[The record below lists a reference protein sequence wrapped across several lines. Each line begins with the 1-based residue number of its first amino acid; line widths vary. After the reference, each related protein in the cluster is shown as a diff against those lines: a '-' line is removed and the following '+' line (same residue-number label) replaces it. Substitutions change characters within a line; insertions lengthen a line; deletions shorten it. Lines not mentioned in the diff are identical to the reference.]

1 MPRHK
6 SAKERMKTNARD
18 TVKNR
23 AVMSQV
29 RAAIRTVRSA
39 GKAEGG
45 STLVSKASS
54 VLDRAVAKGVIKK
67 ATANRQKSRLART
80 VTAG

>member
-18 TVKNR
+18 TARNR

-29 RAAIRTVRSA
+29 RASIRTVR
-39 GKAEGG
+39 KAEKTAEGV
-45 STLVSKASS
+45 SLVSRASS
-54 VLDRAVAKGVIKK
+54 ILDRAVSKGILKK
-67 ATANRQKSRLART
+67 ATANRHKARLARS
-80 VTAG
+80 VAAR

>member
-18 TVKNR
+18 TARNR

-29 RAAIRTVRSA
+29 RASIRTVR
-39 GKAEGG
+39 KAEK
-45 STLVSKASS
+45 SAESVSLVSRASS
-54 VLDRAVAKGVIKK
+54 ILDRAVSKGILKK
-67 ATANRQKSRLART
+67 GTANRHKARLARS
-80 VTAG
+80 VAAR

>member
-18 TVKNR
+18 TVRNR

-39 GKAEGG
+39 EGEAAAP
-45 STLVSKASS
+45 LVAKASS
-54 VLDRAVAKGVIKK
+54 VLDRAVSKGILKK

-80 VTAG
+80 VAVR

>member
-18 TVKNR
+18 TARNR

-39 GKAEGG
+39 EGEVAAP
-45 STLVSKASS
+45 LVAKASS
-54 VLDRAVAKGVIKK
+54 VLDRAVAKGILKK

-80 VTAG
+80 ATVR